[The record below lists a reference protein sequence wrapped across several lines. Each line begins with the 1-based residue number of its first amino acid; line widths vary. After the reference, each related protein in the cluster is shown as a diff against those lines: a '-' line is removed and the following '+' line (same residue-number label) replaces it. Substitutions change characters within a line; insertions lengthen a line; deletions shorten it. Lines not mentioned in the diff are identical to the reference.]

1 MSAMVTEHISFN
13 RFLFPGG
20 NTTSLIHGL
29 QDSGGEIT
37 GAHCPLALPESC
49 SKQIFCLADLVAC
62 IDDFLH
68 QASLSLSPSFPLP
81 SKCDVLKSK
90 AV

>member
-1 MSAMVTEHISFN
+1 MWLKFVTLLMSAMVTEHISFN

-49 SKQIFCLADLVAC
+49 SKQRNYLSVENAIP
-62 IDDFLH
+62 DFG
-68 QASLSLSPSFPLP
+68 F
-81 SKCDVLKSK
+81 
-90 AV
+90 